1 MPNFIRDSLSLAIV
15 RGKDYDQFIFS
26 PLFEL
31 IPENPLKSQIES
43 HCWFL
48 KNN

>member
-1 MPNFIRDSLSLAIV
+1 MPNFIGDSLSLVIV
-15 RGKDYDQFIFS
+15 RGKDYDQFILS

-43 HCWFL
+43 HSWLL